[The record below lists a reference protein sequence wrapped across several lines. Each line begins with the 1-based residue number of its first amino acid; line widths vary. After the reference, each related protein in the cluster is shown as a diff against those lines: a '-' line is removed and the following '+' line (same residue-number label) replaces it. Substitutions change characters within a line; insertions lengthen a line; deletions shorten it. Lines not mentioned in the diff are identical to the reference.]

1 MPGLP
6 LSVWPLVALLC
17 SLVANGLLG
26 WGYLAGRDQQ
36 AALQERVQTVAQERD
51 SALAGAQACSDGVQ
65 RLQAL
70 AESRAKEAVAAR
82 KQAAQAAAD
91 HARRADEVLAAPPAV
106 PGDDCA
112 SARVRIGRWL
122 RQRGSFS
129 RRHENDEGAR

>member
-6 LSVWPLVALLC
+6 LSAWPLVALLC

-26 WGYLAGRDQQ
+26 WGYLAGRDKL
-36 AALQERVQTVAQERD
+36 AALQERVQAVAQERD
-51 SALAGAQACSDGVQ
+51 SALAGAQACSDGVA
-65 RLQAL
+65 RLQAQ
-70 AESRAKEAVAAR
+70 AERREREAAAAR
-82 KQAAQAAAD
+82 RQAAQAAAD

-122 RQRGSFS
+122 KGR
-129 RRHENDEGAR
+129 AR

>member
-1 MPGLP
+1 MGLP
-6 LSVWPLVALLC
+6 ISWPLVALAC
-17 SLVANGLLG
+17 SLLCNGLLS
-26 WGYLAGRDQQ
+26 WGYLDGRDKLT
-36 AALQERVQTVAQERD
+36 ALQERAQAVAVERD
-51 SALAGAQACSDGVQ
+51 HALQSAQACSDGVA

-82 KQAAQAAAD
+82 QQAAQAAAD

-122 RQRGSFS
+122 KGR
-129 RRHENDEGAR
+129 AR

>member
-6 LSVWPLVALLC
+6 LSVWPLAALLC

-26 WGYLAGRDQQ
+26 WGYLDGRDKQ
-36 AALQERVQTVAQERD
+36 AALQTQIAAITSERD
-51 SALAGAQACSDGVQ
+51 HALQSAQVCSEGVA

-70 AESRAKEAVAAR
+70 AESRAKEAAAAR
-82 KQAAQAAAD
+82 RQAAQAAAD

-122 RQRGSFS
+122 KGR
-129 RRHENDEGAR
+129 AR

>member
-6 LSVWPLVALLC
+6 LSAWPLVALLC

-26 WGYLAGRDQQ
+26 WGYLAGRDKL
-36 AALQERVQTVAQERD
+36 AALQERVQAVAQERD
-51 SALAGAQACSDGVQ
+51 SALAGAQACNDGVQ

-70 AESRAKEAVAAR
+70 AESRAREAAAAR
-82 KQAAQAAAD
+82 RQAAQAAAD
-91 HARRADEVLAAPPAV
+91 HALRADEVLAAPPAV

-122 RQRGSFS
+122 KGR
-129 RRHENDEGAR
+129 AR